1 MKQPEIS
8 IFAVSNVY
16 SRIMHFK
23 KAGDIELG
31 HYHTYD
37 HGTLISSGSIQLD
50 ILSDDS
56 SIIESKIIKSPQ
68 MILIRKDKRH
78 RLTALEDNTV
88 AVCIHAL
95 RDVEGELL
103 PVETLDEVVHHS
115 PDEDRKALLEKR
127 NSKSLYATLIKR
139 DIIVE
144 NMLDDRPRK

>member
-1 MKQPEIS
+1 MEKPDIS

-23 KAGDIELG
+23 QAGDVELG

-37 HGTLISSGSIQLD
+37 HGTLISAGSIQLD
-50 ILSDDS
+50 ILDDECK
-56 SIIESKIIKSPQ
+56 ILQSKIVKAPQ
-68 MILIRKDKRH
+68 MILIKKDKRH
-78 RLTALEDNTV
+78 RLTALENNTV

-103 PVETLDEVVHHS
+103 PVETLEDVVHHT

-127 NSKSLYATLIKR
+127 NSNSLYATLIKR

-144 NMLDDRPRK
+144 NMVDDRPRQ